1 MMIKMK
7 KEQKIKDE
15 FKELRKRIQKIREIL
30 FKEDYNK
37 ILEDII

>member
-1 MMIKMK
+1 MIKMK